1 MFATTGDT
9 NNIFRLGNTNLGT
22 PNKTY
27 CFGYPKSGTMDST
40 NFFIRGDQ
48 ELYFG

>member
-27 CFGYPKSGTMDST
+27 NFG
-40 NFFIRGDQ
+40 
-48 ELYFG
+48 